1 MDIDAFEDICNEITR
16 VGACENQLICLWL
29 IGFVFLQH
37 SEENGFEEPNN
48 GEELSWDD
56 LEREAASN
64 ISSKRSQAGR
74 SHQQDSFRKGI

>member
-1 MDIDAFEDICNEITR
+1 MRLQELVLVKISLVF
-16 VGACENQLICLWL
+16 LWL
-29 IGFVFLQH
+29 IGFVFLQR

-64 ISSKRSQAGR
+64 ISSKRSHAER
-74 SHQQDSFRKGI
+74 SHQHESVTKGICKKIIS